1 MEVGKT
7 EDQKLLLIKNS
18 YRFSNQNQN
27 FMNLEQKV
35 MADMKDAMK
44 AKDEA
49 SLRGLRAI
57 KAEIIK
63 AKTEPGVNGQLTE
76 DIETKMLQKMM
87 KQRKDSLEIYRN
99 QNRDDL
105 AKKEEEEI
113 AIIEKFMPKQM
124 SEAEIKEAIRK
135 IIEETGASSPA
146 DMGKVMGVATK
157 QLAGKA
163 EGKTISA
170 IVKEALAK

>member
-1 MEVGKT
+1 
-7 EDQKLLLIKNS
+7 
-18 YRFSNQNQN
+18 
-27 FMNLEQKV
+27 MNLEQKI
-35 MADMKDAMK
+35 MADMKEAMK

-63 AKTEPGVNGQLTE
+63 AKTEPGAGGELSEDTE
-76 DIETKMLQKMM
+76 NKMLQKMM
-87 KQRKDSLEIYRN
+87 KQRKDSLEIYRT
-99 QNRDDL
+99 QKRDDL

-113 AIIEKFMPKQM
+113 AIIEKFLPKQM
-124 SEAEIKEAIRK
+124 DEAELKEALKK
-135 IIEETGASSPA
+135 IIEEVGASSPA

-163 EGKTISA
+163 DGRIISA
-170 IVKEALAK
+170 TVKELLSQ

>member
-1 MEVGKT
+1 
-7 EDQKLLLIKNS
+7 
-18 YRFSNQNQN
+18 
-27 FMNLEQKV
+27 
-35 MADMKDAMK
+35 MKDAMK

-63 AKTEPGVNGQLTE
+63 AKTEPGAGGEITSE
-76 DIETKMLQKMM
+76 KEASMLQKMM
-87 KQRKDSLEIYRN
+87 KQRKDSLEIYQQQSRS
-99 QNRDDL
+99 DL

-113 AIIEKFMPKQM
+113 SVIERFLPKQL
-124 SEAEIKEAIRK
+124 SADELKAALQK
-135 IIEETGASSPA
+135 IITEAGASSPA

-163 EGKTISA
+163 DGKTISA
-170 IVKEALAK
+170 TVKELLAK